1 MRKWIPLLTLL
12 LLLAGCG
19 GQTAAECL
27 IYYRT
32 SEDSGAAA
40 PAVKGEECGLSVQ
53 STEISAALELLLA
66 DPTDVTLRSPFPT
79 GTKVNS
85 WTLEDG
91 RLTVDFSE
99 QYGKLYGI
107 DLTLADYCV
116 VLTMT
121 QFEGVEE
128 VAITVAGEE
137 VPGRNQQVFRAE
149 DVLLNGDE
157 SQQAVLDVQLCF
169 PLADGSGLGT
179 EYREVQVGE
188 DETPAEAVLQALC
201 DGPTSKKMTAFL
213 PEELGEVKLSAA
225 DGVCTVELDEVWRD
239 AMPEDQRSLELTVY
253 ALVNSLAELDTV
265 EKVEILAD
273 GRSIW
278 KEGALEPNYQL
289 SVRQT
294 ERTD

>member
-1 MRKWIPLLTLL
+1 MKRWIPLLALL

-19 GQTAAECL
+19 RQTAAECL

-32 SEDSGAAA
+32 SEDDNAVTAA
-40 PAVKGEECGLSVQ
+40 VNGEECGLSVQ
-53 STEISAALELLLA
+53 RSEISAALELLMA
-66 DPTDVTLRSPFPT
+66 NPTDVTLRSPFPA
-79 GTKVNS
+79 GTKVNG

-128 VAITVAGEE
+128 VALTVAGEE

-157 SQQAVLDVQLCF
+157 AQQVVLDVQLCF

-179 EYREVQVGE
+179 EYREVRVGE

-201 DGPTSKKMTAFL
+201 DGPTSKKMAAFL
-213 PEELGEVKLSAA
+213 PAELGEVKLSVAE
-225 DGVCTVELDEVWRD
+225 GICTVELDEAWQA

-265 EKVEILAD
+265 EKVEVLAA
-273 GRSIW
+273 GQPLW
-278 KEGALEPNYQL
+278 KEGPLKPDYQL
-289 SVRQT
+289 SVRQM
-294 ERTD
+294 ESTD

>member
-1 MRKWIPLLTLL
+1 MKRWIPLLALL

-19 GQTAAECL
+19 GQTAAECY

-32 SEDSGAAA
+32 SEDSAAA
-40 PAVKGEECGLSVQ
+40 AAVSGEACGLSQ
-53 STEISAALELLLA
+53 QESEISAALDLLLSPPA
-66 DPTDVTLRSPFPT
+66 DVTMESPFPS

-85 WTLEDG
+85 WTLKDG

-128 VAITVAGEE
+128 VALTVAGEE

-157 SQQAVLDVQLCF
+157 VQQVVLDVQLCF

-179 EYREVQVGE
+179 EYREVRVGE
-188 DETPAEAVLQALC
+188 EETPEEAVLKALC
-201 DGPTSKKMTAFL
+201 DGPTSKKMVAFL
-213 PEELGEVKLSAA
+213 PAELGGVKLSVAEEI
-225 DGVCTVELDEVWRD
+225 CTVELDEIWQA
-239 AMPEDQRSLELTVY
+239 AMPEDPQSLELTVY
-253 ALVNSLAELDTV
+253 ALVNSLAELDAVKQV
-265 EKVEILAD
+265 EVLA
-273 GRSIW
+273 
-278 KEGALEPNYQL
+278 EGQPLWENG
-289 SVRQT
+289 S
-294 ERTD
+294 